1 MDPSKIKI
9 EASWKVALL
18 PEFEKPYFD
27 QLTSNVKMAIQSGA
41 TVYPPGKDIFKAFD
55 LTPWDD
61 LKVVIL
67 GQDPY
72 HNEGEA
78 MGLCFSIPE
87 GVKVPPSL
95 KNIYKELKQD
105 SGKDIPE
112 HGDLTHWA
120 VQGVLLLN
128 AILTVE
134 KNKPGSHKKFGWQQF
149 TDAVIRTISDNKEG
163 VVFLLWGN
171 YAKSKLPLIDQEKH
185 VILQASHPSPL
196 ARFGFIGCQHFSKCN
211 TVLSKQGKTPIKW

>member
-1 MDPSKIKI
+1 MDPSKIRI
-9 EASWKVALL
+9 EESWKQVLSD
-18 PEFEKPYFD
+18 EFKKSYFD
-27 QLTSNVKMAIQSGA
+27 DLTSNVKLALKSGA
-41 TVYPPGKDIFKAFD
+41 TIYPPGKDIFKAFE
-55 LTPWDD
+55 LTKWDD
-61 LKVVIL
+61 VSVVIL

-78 MGLCFSIPE
+78 MGLCFSIPK
-87 GVKVPPSL
+87 GIKVPPSL
-95 KNIYKELKQD
+95 KNIYKELHQDIGKQ
-105 SGKDIPE
+105 IPQ

-120 VQGVLLLN
+120 GQGVLLLN

-149 TDAVIRTISDNKEG
+149 TDAVIRTISDHKEG

-185 VILQASHPSPL
+185 HVLQASHPSPL

-211 TVLSKQGKTPIKW
+211 KILTSQHKTPISW